1 MSDEENMGEGQGQDT
16 PDSGLEGQ
24 VPRPYGMPGGEVG
37 DSFSSAAR
45 LLDAIDKQNKRLAE
59 IRDAI
64 SGVDWSSIRL
74 AGLGFAGSGEGTWV
88 HSWEVGDAREG

>member
-1 MSDEENMGEGQGQDT
+1 MADEENISEEINQDS
-16 PDSGLEGQ
+16 PANEPEGQ